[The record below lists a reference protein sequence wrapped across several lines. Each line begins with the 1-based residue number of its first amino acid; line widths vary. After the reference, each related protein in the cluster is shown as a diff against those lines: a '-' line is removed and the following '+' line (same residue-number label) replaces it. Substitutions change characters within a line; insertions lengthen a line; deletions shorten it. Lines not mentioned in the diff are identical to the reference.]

1 MGLLSKS
8 FGSVVHN
15 DNARYHD
22 HDSIS
27 QVPLMTDE
35 TDRNFANDPPIYT
48 PDNTHSDP
56 ESGILLRT
64 VPSSSIN
71 NDNNT
76 LAGHRH
82 CDACLQQ
89 AERRENRRQQKSCC
103 RWVALVFIV
112 LIVCASAIGIVA
124 VVLH

>member
-35 TDRNFANDPPIYT
+35 TDRNVCSICALFLPRIVRLTQTKTNDLFPKS
-48 PDNTHSDP
+48 NVVRQRSSDLYP
-56 ESGILLRT
+56 
-64 VPSSSIN
+64 
-71 NDNNT
+71 
-76 LAGHRH
+76 
-82 CDACLQQ
+82 
-89 AERRENRRQQKSCC
+89 
-103 RWVALVFIV
+103 
-112 LIVCASAIGIVA
+112 
-124 VVLH
+124 